1 MWSTYIMDVLLFLMN
16 FGCEIDP
23 ASAAGA
29 FDFNGNG
36 ILDQHDWLE
45 LLSQQP
51 PIPDEW
57 TRPNCSPTR

>member
-1 MWSTYIMDVLLFLMN
+1 MDVLLFLVN
-16 FGCEIDP
+16 FGCEVDP

-51 PIPDEW
+51 PTPEKW
-57 TRPNCSPTR
+57 NSRNFSHTR